1 MYTGVQWTGVLT
13 PGQTQTWFTWGW
25 NPARHVVWY
34 VMPQTPK
41 VGAHELN
48 WTVQVERG
56 DPNGCTYWI
65 TVKNLT
71 GVAVTFEGRYAVL
84 N

>member
-1 MYTGVQWTGVLT
+1 VYTGVQFTGTVAS
-13 PGQTQTWFTWGW
+13 GQSHTWFTWGW
-25 NPARHVVWY
+25 NPAKHVVWY
-34 VMPQTPK
+34 VMPRTPK
-41 VGAHELN
+41 VGAPELN

-56 DPNGCTYWI
+56 DPNGTTYWI

-71 GVAVTFEGRYAVL
+71 TISVEFEGRYAVL